1 MRPMTLDP
9 AMLALHRLVHRSRL
23 RCSLGFRLRVRIVP
37 ALRLFVAW
45 SPAYP
50 AFASKLDRDLALGVA
65 LSTLLALAT
74 FSSTLRLRHSVD
86 DTLLVHVLLG
96 AKDLPD
102 LHKHFVV
109 RVKAVGVEHKVVG
122 KVTVFLIGG
131 AGSSVCSSTSAR
143 TPEEELP
150 VPPVVSG
157 TEIDVVETLIG
168 ILRDLQQLV
177 VPGVDGAKVRFHLQ

>member
-1 MRPMTLDP
+1 
-9 AMLALHRLVHRSRL
+9 MLALHRLVRRSRL

-37 ALRLFVAW
+37 AVLLFMAW
-45 SPAYP
+45 SPAHP

-74 FSSTLRLRHSVD
+74 FSSALRLRHSVD
-86 DTLLVHVLLG
+86 DTLLVHVFLG

-122 KVTVFLIGG
+122 KVSVFLIGTLRQR
-131 AGSSVCSSTSAR
+131 SENHSALGVFVDV
-143 TPEEELP
+143 LP
-150 VPPVVSG
+150 RDRSG
-157 TEIDVVETLIG
+157 TVATLSRSG
-168 ILRDLQQLV
+168 RILQ
-177 VPGVDGAKVRFHLQ
+177 